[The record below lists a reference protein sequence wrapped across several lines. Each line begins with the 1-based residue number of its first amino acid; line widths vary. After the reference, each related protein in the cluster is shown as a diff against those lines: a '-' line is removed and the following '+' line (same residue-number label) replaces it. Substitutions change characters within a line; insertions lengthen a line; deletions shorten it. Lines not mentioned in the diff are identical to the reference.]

1 MASGGQPFPHQTQER
16 QPGKEHEMD
25 PTPQVISPD
34 YKPANKLQGKVAL
47 VTGGDSGIGRSV
59 CRYFVLEGATVAFT
73 HVKSEEDKDADAT
86 LKMLME
92 DKKSINSGAK
102 DPIAIPADLGLEE
115 NCKRVVD
122 EVVKTYGH
130 IDILV
135 NNAAEQYVHINIE
148 EISDEQL
155 KRVFATNMFSYF
167 YVTKFAVKHM
177 GKGSSIINTT
187 SVNAYKGNKLLLD
200 YTATKGGI
208 VGFTRGL
215 ALQMVDKGIRVNGVA
230 PGPIWTPLIPASF
243 PADKVAN
250 FGKEVPMGR
259 AGQPC
264 EVAPSYVFLAS
275 QDSSYYT
282 GQVLHP
288 NGGTIVNG

>member
-1 MASGGQPFPHQTQER
+1 M
-16 QPGKEHEMD
+16 
-25 PTPQVISPD
+25 
-34 YKPANKLQGKVAL
+34 AL

-167 YVTKFAVKHM
+167 YVTK
-177 GKGSSIINTT
+177 
-187 SVNAYKGNKLLLD
+187 
-200 YTATKGGI
+200 
-208 VGFTRGL
+208 
-215 ALQMVDKGIRVNGVA
+215 
-230 PGPIWTPLIPASF
+230 
-243 PADKVAN
+243 
-250 FGKEVPMGR
+250 
-259 AGQPC
+259 
-264 EVAPSYVFLAS
+264 
-275 QDSSYYT
+275 
-282 GQVLHP
+282 
-288 NGGTIVNG
+288 